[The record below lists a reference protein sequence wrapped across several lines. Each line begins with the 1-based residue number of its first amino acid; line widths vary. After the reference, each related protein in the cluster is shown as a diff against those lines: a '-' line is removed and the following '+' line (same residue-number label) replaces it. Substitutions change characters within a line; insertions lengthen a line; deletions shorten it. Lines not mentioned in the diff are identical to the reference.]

1 VRWKNN
7 LALFAVPDAWLA
19 PLPQFVQSWLA
30 NCVLCYIEYFL
41 SGALWA
47 LWIYKCA
54 RAPRRGGAH
63 AAVGARARTRVR
75 SRAKMQRVA
84 RARARACT
92 RCPARSTHPPPTR

>member
-1 VRWKNN
+1 MARPRPPAAPQVRWKNN
-7 LALFAVPDAWLA
+7 LALFAVPKAWVD

-54 RAPRRGGAH
+54 RPRGPQAARAVAH
-63 AAVGARARTRVR
+63 ATWRLRLALGARA
-75 SRAKMQRVA
+75 
-84 RARARACT
+84 
-92 RCPARSTHPPPTR
+92 H